1 MAADEDGGAWHQT
14 AAEHAVEFL
23 HATADTRHFRQ
34 IHIGQAL
41 NALRAGRPGIAAEAG
56 VAGRGFGRRD
66 DKFLQ
71 GIPGTTIAAL
81 ALPFAVVRAAIGADV
96 GGFFLGHNKH
106 YPELVTAT

>member
-1 MAADEDGGAWHQT
+1 MTADQNGRSGHQAAAQ
-14 AAEHAVEFL
+14 HAVEFL
-23 HATADTRHFRQ
+23 HAAADAWHFGQ